1 MRWNKRKKVDR
12 CEQDGFH
19 NDSNQPPETT
29 KSGGSF
35 SARRRSVAGRRSSLA
50 SWRRLFRP
58 RGPPFLFQKP
68 QPLHRDPH
76 FVSSDPQNRE
86 LTSPYLVSSGCSR
99 ASPDHPPRLLF
110 PQAPRRWLS
119 LFPSSAG
126 AFFGPSDGSPGRRRQ
141 QMRPLAQPTACIPP
155 DSPLT
160 RVRRL
165 ACGVPAALPLSARPP
180 CSTPLRAA
188 SPL

>member
-1 MRWNKRKKVDR
+1 MAFTTTRTSHPKPQRAADR
-12 CEQDGFH
+12 F
-19 NDSNQPPETT
+19 PRAV
-29 KSGGSF
+29 
-35 SARRRSVAGRRSSLA
+35 ARSLVVAPRS
-50 SWRRLFRP
+50 P
-58 RGPPFLFQKP
+58 RGGAFFARSPLPSLLQKP